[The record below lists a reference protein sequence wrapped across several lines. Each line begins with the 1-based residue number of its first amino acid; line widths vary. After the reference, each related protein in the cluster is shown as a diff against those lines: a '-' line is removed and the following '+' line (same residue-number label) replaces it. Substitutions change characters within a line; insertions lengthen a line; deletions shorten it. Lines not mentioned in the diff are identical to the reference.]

1 MFNEMKETLWSI
13 ILACL
18 IGAFCG
24 LIVAQFLPNRE
35 IAVMVIFIGMI
46 AALSLLTIYYIF
58 SWRAEVRKEKKRER
72 INRRSE
78 YSR

>member
-1 MFNEMKETLWSI
+1 MFDEMKETLWGI

-35 IAVMVIFIGMI
+35 NVVMAVFIGMI
-46 AALSLLTIYYIF
+46 IALSLLTICYF
-58 SWRAEVRKEKKRER
+58 FLWRAEVRREKRQEK
-72 INRRSE
+72 INRRSG

>member
-1 MFNEMKETLWSI
+1 MFDEMKETLWSI

-24 LIVAQFLPNRE
+24 LVAAQFLPNRE
-35 IAVMVIFIGMI
+35 NVIMAIFIGI
-46 AALSLLTIYYIF
+46 IVTLCLLVIYYF
-58 SWRAEVRKEKKRER
+58 FLWRAEVRKEKKRER
-72 INRRSE
+72 INKRSG

>member
-1 MFNEMKETLWSI
+1 MFDEMKETLWSI

-24 LIVAQFLPNRE
+24 LIAAQFLPNRE
-35 IAVMVIFIGMI
+35 NVIMTIFVGIIAT
-46 AALSLLTIYYIF
+46 LCLLVVYYFF
-58 SWRAEVRKEKKRER
+58 SWRAEVRRER
-72 INRRSE
+72 KRNNINRRSG

>member
-1 MFNEMKETLWSI
+1 MFDEMKETLWSI

-35 IAVMVIFIGMI
+35 TAVMIIFIGMI
-46 AALSLLTIYYIF
+46 AALFLLDIYYFF

-72 INRRSE
+72 INRRSG

>member
-1 MFNEMKETLWSI
+1 MFDEMKETLWSI

-24 LIVAQFLPNRE
+24 LVAAQFLPNRE
-35 IAVMVIFIGMI
+35 NVIMTIFVGIIAT
-46 AALSLLTIYYIF
+46 LCLLVVYYFF
-58 SWRAEVRKEKKRER
+58 SWRAEVRKEKRREQ
-72 INRRSE
+72 INRRSG

>member
-1 MFNEMKETLWSI
+1 MFDEMKETLWSI

-24 LIVAQFLPNRE
+24 LAVAQFLPNRE
-35 IAVMVIFIGMI
+35 NVIMTIFVGIIAT
-46 AALSLLTIYYIF
+46 LCLLVIYYFF
-58 SWRAEVRKEKKRER
+58 SWRAEVRKERKRNN
-72 INRRSE
+72 INKRSG

>member
-1 MFNEMKETLWSI
+1 MFDEMKETLWSI

-24 LIVAQFLPNRE
+24 LIVAQFFPNRE
-35 IAVMVIFIGMI
+35 TVITAIFIGMI
-46 AALSLLTIYYIF
+46 VALFLLTIYYFF
-58 SWRAEVRKEKKRER
+58 SWRAEVRKEKKREQ
-72 INRRSE
+72 ISRRSG